1 MGLQDVVWPAVYV
14 LKTLHVMAAALMS
27 ALIKNGVKIESARL
41 RKKYQTVFYV
51 KMTAIKESCRK

>member
-1 MGLQDVVWPAVYV
+1 MVWPAVYV
-14 LKTLHVMAAALMS
+14 LKILHVMAAALMS

-51 KMTAIKESCRK
+51 KKTAIKEFCRK